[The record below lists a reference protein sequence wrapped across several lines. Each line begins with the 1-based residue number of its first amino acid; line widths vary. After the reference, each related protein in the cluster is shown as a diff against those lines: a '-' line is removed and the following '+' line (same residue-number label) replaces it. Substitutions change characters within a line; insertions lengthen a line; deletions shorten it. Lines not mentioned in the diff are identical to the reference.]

1 MLYGIGIEADEE
13 RAYLALLRSPAP
25 DARELADRLGIEQS
39 LMIAVLTGLAA
50 KGLLQ
55 TSSGP
60 IQAAPPGEAL
70 GLLALQRL
78 QEIREAQQHITALA
92 DRHPGNGTHE
102 VIEVVRGR
110 AAIAARLEAMQRSA
124 RQEVLSVVRPPVAA
138 GSNGDGE
145 HTPAIGHRREPGVH
159 HRMVLDR
166 AMLEPGR
173 EQTPRLL
180 HQWAGS
186 DDDVRVTTKV
196 PIEAVIIDRRLAAMV
211 PAGQHAEEPHALVVR
226 SRPLVECFCWAFE
239 SLWDRGVPLPETI
252 GTMADGPLSSADQR
266 VLAFLLAGHTDG
278 AIANQMKV
286 SLRTVQRKVQR
297 LQQLAGVQSRIQLGW
312 QAARRNWL

>member
-1 MLYGIGIEADEE
+1 MLYGIGIDADEE
-13 RAYLALLRSPAP
+13 RAYLALLRSPSP
-25 DARELADRLGIEQS
+25 DARELAERLGLEQS

-60 IQAAPPGEAL
+60 IQASPPGEAL
-70 GLLALQRL
+70 GMLALQRL
-78 QEIREAQQHITALA
+78 QEVREAQQHITALA

-102 VIEVVRGR
+102 VIEVVRGS

-124 RQEVLSVVRPPVAA
+124 REEVLSVVRPPL
-138 GSNGDGE
+138 GSATTNGE
-145 HTPAIGHRREPGVH
+145 EPAIGHHREPGVH

-166 AMLEPGR
+166 AMLEPAR

-180 HQWAGS
+180 HQWAGN

-211 PAGQHAEEPHALVVR
+211 PSGQQAEEPRALVVR

-252 GTMADGPLSSADQR
+252 GTIADGPLSSADQR